1 MQLGKRT
8 VLFLE
13 LTISTTLTTI
23 TIIYLYFRELTM
35 YDHQKFLGKFLKDFN
50 SEGVKNGSKNDDLQ
64 KYSTV

>member
-35 YDHQKFLGKFLKDFN
+35 YDLQDFWAN
-50 SEGVKNGSKNDDLQ
+50 FEKILFQSELFRV
-64 KYSTV
+64 